1 MSKPTVAT
9 GKSIVVDLKA
19 GNSYYFC
26 TCGKSANQPFCDGAH
41 KGSGFAPRSFVAE
54 KDGPAHLCGCK
65 QTSNA
70 PFCDGSHKQVPADQI
85 GQEFSIGED
94 K

>member
-1 MSKPTVAT
+1 
-9 GKSIVVDLKA
+9 
-19 GNSYYFC
+19 
-26 TCGKSANQPFCDGAH
+26 
-41 KGSGFAPRSFVAE
+41 VAE

-85 GQEFSIGED
+85 GQEFSIED
-94 K
+94 DK